1 MLKQTAVAHFNYS
14 WNELCEISP
23 HWRDDVIAKRESWN
37 NYTDALC
44 KDGEITLKQYENWS
58 NPFWHTIRPQFFTF
72 NTMKFVLLAVIAIL
86 LYNSNDAR
94 FFVSDQ
100 LNNVSD
106 IIRPEPQANFRF

>member
-1 MLKQTAVAHFNYS
+1 MFATLSK
-14 WNELCEISP
+14 
-23 HWRDDVIAKRESWN
+23 KRSR
-37 NYTDALC
+37 
-44 KDGEITLKQYENWS
+44 S
-58 NPFWHTIRPQFFTF
+58 NLLTIH
-72 NTMKFVLLAVIAIL
+72 MKFVLLAVIAIL

>member
-1 MLKQTAVAHFNYS
+1 MLKQTAVANFKHL
-14 WNELCEISP
+14 WDDLCEESP
-23 HWRDDVIAKRESWN
+23 QWRGDTIAKRESWN
-37 NYTDALC
+37 NFTDALC
-44 KDGEITLKQYENWS
+44 KGGDITLKQYENWS
-58 NPFWHTIRPQFFTF
+58 NPFWPKFFTF
-72 NTMKFVLLAVIAIL
+72 NTMKFVLLVIIGVL